1 MVRMISVMTI
11 TARILIDNNSKQITT
26 VVEYNLTHVYEPNLT
41 LPHQFNIFLKNNTS
55 TAAVIVPKL
64 LALVP
69 VNLLI
74 YQPGIQRIR
83 NVFDLKICPLLT

>member
-41 LPHQFNIFLKNNTS
+41 LPHQFN
-55 TAAVIVPKL
+55 
-64 LALVP
+64 
-69 VNLLI
+69 
-74 YQPGIQRIR
+74 
-83 NVFDLKICPLLT
+83 

>member
-41 LPHQFNIFLKNNTS
+41 LPHQFNIFLKQYIHLS
-55 TAAVIVPKL
+55 KL
-64 LALVP
+64 
-69 VNLLI
+69 LLI
-74 YQPGIQRIR
+74 YNSNRQS
-83 NVFDLKICPLLT
+83 VTSFEPLRSRP

>member
-41 LPHQFNIFLKNNTS
+41 LPHQFNIFLKKTIHQ
-55 TAAVIVPKL
+55 TVV
-64 LALVP
+64 
-69 VNLLI
+69 
-74 YQPGIQRIR
+74 
-83 NVFDLKICPLLT
+83 DLQG